1 MNVGLP
7 NAHDYI
13 DPAYPGPWCS
23 DATETGSTEHQA
35 EFLAD
40 SVTSPDA
47 VLNYPATTVRF
58 LYGGLDNSSPLIKAK
73 ITVSILGLR
82 ATGLAFLMHR
92 IHLLRFYQGLSRL
105 PLISA
110 FNALPEMTLT
120 SVT

>member
-1 MNVGLP
+1 MP
-7 NAHDYI
+7 TTTF

-58 LYGGLDNSSPLIKAK
+58 LYGGLDNSSAINQGENYRLNIRSA
-73 ITVSILGLR
+73 SDR
-82 ATGLAFLMHR
+82 LAFLMHR

-110 FNALPEMTLT
+110 FNALPRK
-120 SVT
+120 

>member
-1 MNVGLP
+1 MNVGLL

-47 VLNYPATTVRF
+47 VLNYPDTTVWF
-58 LYGGLDNSSPLIKAK
+58 LYGGLDNSSAINQGENYRLNIKSA
-73 ITVSILGLR
+73 SHR
-82 ATGLAFLMHR
+82 ACVPDAPHSLATE
-92 IHLLRFYQGLSRL
+92 LSGAQQIATDL
-105 PLISA
+105 SLQCIAPK
-110 FNALPEMTLT
+110 
-120 SVT
+120 